1 MTERPLALTVE
12 QGLHAE
18 QELLAA
24 VCRGE
29 RDAGVL
35 FWRPTDHAL
44 VMPRRMSR
52 LTTSRPPAL
61 SWPLPGGLC
70 SCAKRAASRCLSPI
84 RQ

>member
-1 MTERPLALTVE
+1 MSDQPLALTVE

-18 QELLAA
+18 QDLLAA

-29 RDAGVL
+29 RESGVL

-52 LTTSRPPAL
+52 LANFETAQNWRSPVGRYCCVKPAVSRSRSRMPP
-61 SWPLPGGLC
+61 
-70 SCAKRAASRCLSPI
+70 
-84 RQ
+84 

>member
-35 FWRPTDHAL
+35 FWRPTDHA
-44 VMPRRMSR
+44 R
-52 LTTSRPPAL
+52 
-61 SWPLPGGLC
+61 
-70 SCAKRAASRCLSPI
+70 
-84 RQ
+84 